1 MLNKT
6 CNVEKSSSDSS
17 FINCRR
23 GFARP
28 PNSLR
33 YYGPLIHFPQR
44 KMPTSFDSSQ
54 RDLHEKFI
62 KIGIAVPNK
71 SWVAIFAVVEELTS
85 LPWTRLKST
94 WSHGT
99 KPNFWRLNPEKNHHL
114 RKPLHRSSVEN
125 NGEKN
130 QKWLHRT
137 VMKSNANSIKPNET
151 INFKGLDLQKKKQI
165 LCFRHHRD
173 DRRVHGV
180 GGVVLPVTR
189 PASAATRAAAAA
201 AMRPTI
207 DFMVHSRRPAS
218 ICVATPASPCGPTAA
233 VASFRR
239 RRRRRCR
246 RPWGKR
252 NFFVVHFTGRR
263 YRNATHQQRHS
274 IGSVYFH
281 SIDDVGQRA
290 VCLFF
295 FFNVQIDESTLKKKR
310 QVDSNCWRPL
320 LEKLKLRSL
329 FFLFSLIFHVQRI
342 PLKNDW
348 IYNDFIKKS
357 SIIST
362 ERLNFDHPHTIYQRT
377 GKKLLDK
384 IRY

>member
-151 INFKGLDLQKKKQI
+151 INFKGLDLQKKNKFFAFDTTATTEEFTASVASSYQWRGRRRRQRERRRRRRWDRRSI
-165 LCFRHHRD
+165 SWCTRD
-173 DRRVHGV
+173 DRRPSASRRRRRR
-180 GGVVLPVTR
+180 VVRRRRWPR
-189 PASAATRAAAAA
+189 SAAAAA
-201 AMRPTI
+201 AAAAGRGEKEISLWSTSPADDIEMRPTSN
-207 DFMVHSRRPAS
+207 DTRSVRSTS
-218 ICVATPASPCGPTAA
+218 I
-233 VASFRR
+233 R
-239 RRRRRCR
+239 
-246 RPWGKR
+246 
-252 NFFVVHFTGRR
+252 
-263 YRNATHQQRHS
+263 
-274 IGSVYFH
+274 
-281 SIDDVGQRA
+281 
-290 VCLFF
+290 
-295 FFNVQIDESTLKKKR
+295 
-310 QVDSNCWRPL
+310 
-320 LEKLKLRSL
+320 
-329 FFLFSLIFHVQRI
+329 
-342 PLKNDW
+342 
-348 IYNDFIKKS
+348 
-357 SIIST
+357 
-362 ERLNFDHPHTIYQRT
+362 
-377 GKKLLDK
+377 
-384 IRY
+384 